1 MANSGTGDAV
11 EFGKLARDSE
21 ELRGEEDVAASFS
34 EEPNLNL
41 FLNLSMGLPMMGG
54 VEMEVEDKGRVGGGC
69 RNGSFGPV
77 IIGDDKG
84 E

>member
-1 MANSGTGDAV
+1 M

-54 VEMEVEDKGRVGGGC
+54 VEMEVEDKG
-69 RNGSFGPV
+69 
-77 IIGDDKG
+77 
-84 E
+84 